1 MQHKWLLTF
10 EEKVPDE
17 LSELPP
23 KDRMAIFRSI
33 TELLQSENPSS
44 VLGVKKL
51 IEKRFEGLWR
61 QRQGDYRI
69 FFEIL
74 SGEIIDKKF
83 TYKGKLNI
91 ISVVHRSHAY

>member
-17 LSELPP
+17 LSE
-23 KDRMAIFRSI
+23 
-33 TELLQSENPSS
+33 LQSENPSS